1 MILYK
6 KFMVF
11 CEIGEKM
18 FKIGNTEFLTADD
31 IAEELHVSREKA
43 YKILHSPKAITVEI
57 GRKLMI
63 TANNFEKLF
72 NDKIKI

>member
-1 MILYK
+1 MRL
-6 KFMVF
+6 
-11 CEIGEKM
+11 EDKM
-18 FKIGNTEFLTADD
+18 FKVGNTEFLTAED
-31 IAEELHVSREKA
+31 ISEELHVSRETA
-43 YKILHSPKAITVEI
+43 YKMLHSPKAVTVEL